1 MKAQEVLKRYAD
13 GRRDFRGENLR
24 GLSLQGKDLSGADFS
39 EADIRGTNFSRANL
53 TGAKFVGAKAGLPI
67 PWVIF
72 LLIVCC
78 GLSALSEFLVAYLSY
93 FISLIF
99 SPDINNL
106 IVGWTSLLVIF
117 VFDFFLIYRGL
128 SAFTVAITIA
138 GAIAGAIAVAGVVA
152 VAGAVAVAVAGAF
165 AFAGAAAF
173 AVAGAF
179 AFAGAA
185 AFAVAGAFAFAG
197 AVAGAVA
204 GAFAVA
210 GAVAKVFIVIV
221 AILLTSVNSYI
232 GWRAIKGDS
241 RDVWIRR
248 IAVDFAA
255 TGGTTFFQADLTDA
269 DFTKATLKNT
279 DFRKATLTRTCFKA
293 TKKLDLARPGDTYL
307 KTRQIQELLQT
318 GQGQNQNFERQDLQG
333 VNLNGANLFGASFI
347 EANLQEASLQDANLS
362 DAKLVHALLDQA
374 DLTGSTLTGAYIE
387 GWNITSKTILRGV
400 KCDYIFMRL
409 PPDKRPNFIALPPEE
424 ARDYNPRRQPANWYE
439 PFKKGDFTDF
449 IAPMKHTLNLYH
461 HKSIDPR
468 LIALAFE
475 QLIENNPDA
484 DIELV
489 SIEKKGQN
497 KDKVVIRAETA
508 PKADHA
514 VLNAKYSED
523 LAYLQS
529 LPPEAIR
536 ALLIE
541 RESTIRLLS
550 GLIEAKHKPPDAHI
564 SISTTHIEGDPMSD
578 KSSSFQ
584 FGNIGGDIVGVAGGD
599 ISGVAGKDLTGVA
612 GGDISGTVTA
622 SIGELTKSEVPE
634 APKLADLLKQLQS
647 AIESDTHLSEK
658 DKAKALK
665 QVQTLA
671 EAAQNPKNEDKKDL
685 ADTAITMLKGIFTG
699 LPVVAASVKAC
710 QELLPAIASLFG
722 L

>member
-13 GRRDFRGENLR
+13 GRRDFRGENLL
-24 GLSLQGKDLSGADFS
+24 GLSFQGKDLSGADFS

-53 TGAKFVGAKAGLPI
+53 TGAKFVGAKAGLPM

-72 LLIVCC
+72 SLIICCLLSAFSGFLIV
-78 GLSALSEFLVAYLSY
+78 YLSY
-93 FISLIF
+93 LISFIF
-99 SPDINNL
+99 SPYINNMIMGL
-106 IVGWTSLLVIF
+106 ASLLVIF
-117 VFDFFLIYRGL
+117 VFNFFLIYRGL
-128 SAFTVAITIA
+128 SN
-138 GAIAGAIAVAGVVA
+138 IAVAFAFAFAGAGAGAVIFGGAVAFAVAVSGAVA
-152 VAGAVAVAVAGAF
+152 VAGAVTIAVAVAVAV
-165 AFAGAAAF
+165 AEAIAGARAVAVVFSVIF
-173 AVAGAF
+173 AVVF
-179 AFAGAA
+179 V
-185 AFAVAGAFAFAG
+185 VALLF
-197 AVAGAVA
+197 
-204 GAFAVA
+204 
-210 GAVAKVFIVIV
+210 AKVFIVIV

-241 RDVWIRR
+241 RDAWIRTM
-248 IAVDFAA
+248 AVDFAA
-255 TGGTTFFQADLTDA
+255 TGGTTFFQANLTDA

-279 DFRKATLTRTCFKA
+279 DFRKATLIRTGFKA
-293 TKKLDLARPGDTYL
+293 TKKLDLARPGNTYL
-307 KTRQIQELLQT
+307 QTRQMQELLQT
-318 GQGQNQNFERQDLQG
+318 GQGENQNFDRQDLQG
-333 VNLNGANLFGASFI
+333 VNLNGANLVGASFI
-347 EANLQEASLQDANLS
+347 EANLQEASLPDANLS
-362 DAKLVHALLDQA
+362 DAKLVRTLLGQT

-387 GWNITSKTILRGV
+387 GWNITSETILRGV
-400 KCDYIFMRL
+400 KCDYVFMRL

-424 ARDYNPRRQPANWYE
+424 ARDPNPRRQPANWNDY
-439 PFKKGDFTDF
+439 FKEGDFTDF

-461 HKSIDPR
+461 NKSIDPR

-489 SIEKKGQN
+489 SIEKKGRN
-497 KDKVVIRAETA
+497 KDKVVIRAETS
-508 PKADHA
+508 PQADHT

-564 SISTTHIEGDPMSD
+564 SISPTISTTHIEGDPMSD

-584 FGNIGGDIVGVAGGD
+584 FGNVGGDVVGVAGGD

-622 SIGELTKSEVPE
+622 SIGEVTKSEVPE

-647 AIESDTHLSEK
+647 TIESDTHLSEK
-658 DKAKALK
+658 DRTKALK

-699 LPVVAASVKAC
+699 VPVLAASVTVC
-710 QELLPAIASLFG
+710 QELLPAIASLFE